1 VAVDANGKTLFI
13 EVEADANKNPEQRQ
27 AKWRNALQA
36 SGGQIYVFC
45 DNRSCMRGIR
55 SEINFSLGRQAGQC
69 CLTNLAD
76 LQAGKRAADGGIWLD
91 IRQNR
96 SFS

>member
-1 VAVDANGKTLFI
+1 M
-13 EVEADANKNPEQRQ
+13 
-27 AKWRNALQA
+27 
-36 SGGQIYVFC
+36 
-45 DNRSCMRGIR
+45 RSIR

-76 LQAGKRAADGGIWLD
+76 LQVGKRAADGGIWLD
-91 IRQNR
+91 VRLNR